1 MKHRNKDCSKRVK
14 QKDEI
19 QKFRNALNRGISV
32 KPQNSLKMRISHQG
46 LDKDKR
52 HQPDDFCLG
61 LWDDTMPDWIGD
73 DLRDDLVDALRGF
86 NEDLALEITD
96 NVIDCWC
103 GTSLH
108 STGIKHVDALL
119 WQLYAKILNRAHVM
133 GIKLEYRH

>member
-1 MKHRNKDCSKRVK
+1 MNQKKHNSSKRGK
-14 QKDEI
+14 LQDELEM
-19 QKFRNALNRGISV
+19 FRMALNGGCKC
-32 KPQNSLKMRISHQG
+32 KPQKSLKMIIYHQD
-46 LDKDKR
+46 LDRDE
-52 HQPDDFCLG
+52 HYQPDGFCLG
-61 LWDDTMPDWIGD
+61 LWEDTMPDWIGD

-86 NEDLALEITD
+86 DEDMALEIAD

-119 WQLYAKILNRAHVM
+119 WQLYAKILDRAHVM